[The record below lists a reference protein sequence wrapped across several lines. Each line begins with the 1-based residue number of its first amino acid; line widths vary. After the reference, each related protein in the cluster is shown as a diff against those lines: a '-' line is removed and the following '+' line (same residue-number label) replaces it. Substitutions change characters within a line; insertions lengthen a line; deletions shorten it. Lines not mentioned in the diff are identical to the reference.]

1 MRTNDKII
9 IKHIIP
15 VTTALGCY
23 ADDLWIIPLQNNTS
37 QTPDIYDNGFVDNHG
52 QPYIEIFHADDEL
65 PEKNDEKNK
74 WRVKIQ
80 RLNED
85 NEYEIYAHGAFRS
98 AREAVNSQ
106 IVEHALAKRRAQML
120 MNQEVL

>member
-1 MRTNDKII
+1 MRTNNKAI
-9 IKHIIP
+9 IKYIIP
-15 VTTALGCY
+15 VTTTFGCY
-23 ADDLWIIPLQNNTS
+23 ADDLWIIPLQNDRT
-37 QTPDIYDNGFVDNHG
+37 QMPEIYENGFVDNHG

-65 PEKNDEKNK
+65 PEKEGKKND

-85 NEYEIYAHGAFRS
+85 NEYEIYAQGTFKS

-106 IVEHALAKRRAQML
+106 IVMHALAKLQSLAL
-120 MNQEVL
+120 ANA

>member
-1 MRTNDKII
+1 MRTNNKMI
-9 IKHIIP
+9 IKHIVP
-15 VTTALGCY
+15 VTTTFGCY
-23 ADDLWIIPLQNNTS
+23 ADDLWIIPLQINRT
-37 QTPDIYDNGFVDNHG
+37 QTPDVYENGFVDNHG

-65 PEKNDEKNK
+65 PEETGKKNN

-85 NEYEIYAHGAFRS
+85 NEYEIYAQGTFKS

-106 IVEHALAKRRAQML
+106 IVMHALAKLQSLAL
-120 MNQEVL
+120 VDA